1 MQRTPS
7 VGSGNV
13 DESPRLLSAVMN
25 ELERK
30 LQLRGSVLLLLRSGI
45 FSSFACFVIGT
56 AALMTR
62 PF

>member
-1 MQRTPS
+1 M
-7 VGSGNV
+7 GSGKV
-13 DESPRLLSAVMN
+13 GESPRLLSAVMN

-30 LQLRGSVLLLLRSGI
+30 LQLKGRMLLLLRSGI